1 MKASVARGVAA
12 QRIRLYQ
19 RTAGWLFVD
28 LWRNYWG
35 SMLALVGLSVL
46 AVVGRIATFGGLAG
60 GLGHLVADGG
70 AGQDSSLSMPGGELI
85 EALGLAGLGILV
97 GLAALSAAV
106 ARYLEGRLQVRIGE
120 KYAQLAMTRMVGS
133 LSEGRQDLL
142 ADVDEESAGSPA
154 QKLLGGD
161 AMILVRAV
169 KAVTGVLFPTILV
182 VTSGVVAFVLS
193 WQLAT
198 LFIALAPVY
207 LFFFIGLNQRVAR
220 ASARRDKKSKAHRS
234 ETVSIANLLSL
245 QQYATSL
252 GPEVGR
258 KHVYSKGARGRLSML
273 EELLMSRPRVEL
285 LNGLAI
291 LIGVLL
297 IILYAVATQS
307 WQGGG
312 DLARLAMF
320 AITLRL
326 GSMGATGVSASIAG
340 FSRFLPQFRRYVD
353 FHRATEEGGPRPED
367 SSTVEI
373 HTVDSNHPQGDL
385 CCIRL
390 EGGQCCFVQE
400 DAGVRPQTLPAWW
413 RGLTGRR
420 RVDDLI
426 LIPRPADLPN
436 IPVSQLLTGVADPP
450 TRDIEAALE
459 WMDSASA
466 SAVHE
471 LLFGGAL
478 SVGTWWE
485 MKPYLDF
492 HTQCAV
498 AASGI
503 RLHSSSWCVINAGT
517 LGGLRSG
524 LKEDFIREA
533 VVAGKRDLV
542 VVGRR
547 ANQIP
552 IEAGVVAVRSEGCTV
567 AVGSVGCAHALLAA
581 GNVEGPDAG
590 GEPSQE
596 DVLGDDED
604 DEDDLE

>member
-1 MKASVARGVAA
+1 MKASVARGLAA
-12 QRIRLYQ
+12 QRVRLYQ

-35 SMLALVGLSVL
+35 SMLALVGFSVL

-70 AGQDSSLSMPGGELI
+70 AGQDRSLSMPGGGLI

-97 GLAALSAAV
+97 GLAALAAAV
-106 ARYLEGRLQVRIGE
+106 ARYFEGRLQVRIGE
-120 KYAQLAMTRMVGS
+120 KYAQLAMTRMVGW

-142 ADVDEESAGSPA
+142 ADVDEDSSGSPA

-169 KAVTGVLFPTILV
+169 KAVTGVLFPAILV
-182 VTSGVVAFVLS
+182 VMSGIVAFVLS
-193 WQLAT
+193 WQLAS

-207 LFFFIGLNQRVAR
+207 MFFFIRLNQRVAR

-297 IILYAVATQS
+297 IILYAVATKS

-353 FHRATEEGGPRPED
+353 FHRGSEEGGLRPGD
-367 SSTVEI
+367 SSIVEI
-373 HTVDSNHPQGDL
+373 RVVESNHPQGDL
-385 CCIRL
+385 CCVRL

-400 DAGVRPQTLPAWW
+400 EEGIRPQTLPGWW

-420 RVDDLI
+420 RVDDVI

-436 IPVSQLLTGVADPP
+436 ISVSQLLTGVADPA
-450 TRDIEAALE
+450 TSDVEAALG

-466 SAVHE
+466 STVHE
-471 LLFGGAL
+471 LLFGGAP
-478 SVGTWWE
+478 SVRTWWE
-485 MKPYLDF
+485 MKPHLDVQ
-492 HTQCAV
+492 TQCAV

-503 RLHSSSWCVINAGT
+503 RLRPSSWCVINAGT
-517 LGGLRSG
+517 LAGLRSG
-524 LKEDFIREA
+524 LKEAFMREA
-533 VVAGKRDLV
+533 MVAGERDLL

-552 IEAGVVAVRSEGCTV
+552 IEAGVVVVRSEGCTI
-567 AVGSVGCAHALLAA
+567 AVGSVSCAQALLAA
-581 GNVEGPDAG
+581 GNVEGADAG
-590 GEPSQE
+590 AEANPE
-596 DVLGDDED
+596 DVRAENDDD
-604 DEDDLE
+604 DDLE